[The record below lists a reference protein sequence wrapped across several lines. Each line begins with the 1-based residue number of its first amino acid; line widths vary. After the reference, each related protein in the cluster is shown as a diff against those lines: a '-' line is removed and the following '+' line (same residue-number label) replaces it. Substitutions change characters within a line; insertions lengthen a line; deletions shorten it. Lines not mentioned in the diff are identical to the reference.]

1 MTEYTRPI
9 LLVEDNP
16 MDVDLTRRAF
26 QKKNILNPILIAR
39 DGESAL
45 TLMTSWKEDVDQPIM
60 ILLDLKLPKVG
71 GLEVLAH
78 LKSHPELRRIP
89 VIVLTSS
96 SNSGDIAQA
105 YDLGVNSYIVK
116 PVDFV
121 QFMNVA
127 DQINQYWC
135 ALNIYPR

>member
-1 MTEYTRPI
+1 MTEFTRPI

-45 TLMTSWKEDVDQPIM
+45 SLMMSWKEDIDQPIM
-60 ILLDLKLPKVG
+60 ILLDLKLPKVS

-78 LKSHPELRRIP
+78 IKSQPLLRRIP

-96 SNSGDIAQA
+96 SDSGDISQA

-116 PVDFV
+116 PVDFI
-121 QFMNVA
+121 QFMDVA
-127 DQINQYWC
+127 NQINQYWC
-135 ALNIYPR
+135 TLNIYPR

>member
-1 MTEYTRPI
+1 MTEFTRPI

-39 DGESAL
+39 DGEAAL
-45 TLMTSWKEDVDQPIM
+45 SLMMSWKENDDQPIM
-60 ILLDLKLPKVG
+60 ILLDLKLPKIN
-71 GLEVLAH
+71 GLEVLAR
-78 LKSHPELRRIP
+78 LKNHPELRRIP

-96 SNSGDIAQA
+96 SDSGDITRA

-135 ALNIYPR
+135 TLNIFPR